1 MGVPRRVAGLLV
13 LIAPVLCGQEGP
25 SANRRCDM
33 SVHRVTVR
41 LLDRV
46 GTPVP
51 DASILVRRVHRRTLM
66 RGAASLGDGQ
76 YTVIADG
83 ALADLRPG
91 GEPFDVT
98 FRRKDRLQRV
108 RLIIGM
114 DAAGCHVA
122 LKGGR
127 TSIRL

>member
-25 SANRRCDM
+25 SANRMCDT

-66 RGAASLGDGQ
+66 RGAASLGDGR
-76 YTVIADG
+76 YTVITDG